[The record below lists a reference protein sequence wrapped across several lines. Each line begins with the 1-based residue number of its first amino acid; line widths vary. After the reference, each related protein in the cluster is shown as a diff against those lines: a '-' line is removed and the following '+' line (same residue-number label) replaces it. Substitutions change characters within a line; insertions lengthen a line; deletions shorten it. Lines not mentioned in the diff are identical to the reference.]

1 MKVTAVPEDA
11 PRVGQFRGLDRV
23 FRPGMVTSG
32 PDSGRAAESVMSSRR
47 SFDLVGGFAQSMDS
61 RK

>member
-1 MKVTAVPEDA
+1 
-11 PRVGQFRGLDRV
+11 
-23 FRPGMVTSG
+23 MVTSG
-32 PDSGRAAESVMSSRR
+32 PNSGRAAESVMNSRR